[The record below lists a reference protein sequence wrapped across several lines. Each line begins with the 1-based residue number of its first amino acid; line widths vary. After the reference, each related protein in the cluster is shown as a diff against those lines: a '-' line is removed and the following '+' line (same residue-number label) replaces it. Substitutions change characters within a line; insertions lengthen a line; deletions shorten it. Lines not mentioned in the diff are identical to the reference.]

1 MNPEELRNKS
11 VAEMCEL
18 VEEQARIISEQAFII
33 DQITAENDELIKIKE
48 ADS

>member
-1 MNPEELRNKS
+1 MMDDDLRLKNL
-11 VAEMCEL
+11 AQICEL